1 MDGKPKAWNN
11 NVVRIYNEKSDVY
24 IVAEEWG
31 DPWTSHQI
39 IKRVET
45 NGVVRVEFDRYT
57 VSKPQPSF
65 FIQATLSVYAS

>member
-1 MDGKPKAWNN
+1 VELPRRLVEDQVQIKEWSMALDMDGKPRSWNN
-11 NVVRIYNEKSDVY
+11 NVVRIYNEKSDMY

-45 NGVVRVEFDRYT
+45 NGVVHV
-57 VSKPQPSF
+57 
-65 FIQATLSVYAS
+65 